1 MIVLRFLK
9 YKSVRDVVAVL
20 LLLFGILM
28 LSACTDPFSYRS
40 SRISPHDF
48 KGSEWQS
55 NEPVIHLQVLE
66 DGQMRGYLLL
76 NSERIEIICGIDW
89 GHSIIIHKAPEG
101 DDVVL
106 SDYILEG
113 SCKCT
118 DQKVVITVEE
128 DFCFDEQYP
137 VIVLERVE

>member
-1 MIVLRFLK
+1 M
-9 YKSVRDVVAVL
+9 
-20 LLLFGILM
+20 
-28 LSACTDPFSYRS
+28 
-40 SRISPHDF
+40 
-48 KGSEWQS
+48 
-55 NEPVIHLQVLE
+55 
-66 DGQMRGYLLL
+66 
-76 NSERIEIICGIDW
+76 
-89 GHSIIIHKAPEG
+89 
-101 DDVVL
+101 L